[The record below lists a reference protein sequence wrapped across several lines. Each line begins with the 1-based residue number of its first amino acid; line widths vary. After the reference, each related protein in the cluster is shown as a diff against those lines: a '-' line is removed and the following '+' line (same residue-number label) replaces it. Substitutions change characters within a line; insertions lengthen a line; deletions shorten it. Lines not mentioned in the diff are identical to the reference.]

1 MNILYYDCFAGI
13 SGDMHLAAMLDC
25 GVPADHL
32 LGELDKLALDGW
44 QIEIRKDMRKGISGT
59 KVDVIVEEDQHHRGL
74 SDIEKIINSSSVSEN
89 VKELSLKIFRKL
101 AAAEAKV
108 HDTDIEKIHFHEVG
122 AVDAIVDIVGAAV
135 CIEYLKPNAIYS
147 GPVETGGGFAECMHG
162 KLPVPAPAT
171 VELLTGIPTTSG
183 RVEYEA
189 TTPTGAA
196 ILSAC
201 VNKFMS
207 TTSFTVK
214 KTGYGIGTKDE
225 DIPNVLRVYLA
236 ESTEPDDQLHG
247 SAVIV
252 ECNIDDMN
260 PEYYDYIFELL
271 FAAGAA
277 DVYMTPIIMKKSR
290 PAVTLSVLCHD
301 QEQEAIEDILLNETS
316 SIGLRKYHVQKTML
330 QRQSK
335 TVKTEYGDVRI
346 KSAVCKNGKIK
357 SKAEYD
363 DCKKI
368 AQKHNLPLAEVYA
381 IVEKQID
388 SLKKQI

>member
-1 MNILYYDCFAGI
+1 MDILYYDCFAGI

-25 GVPADHL
+25 GVDADHL
-32 LGELDKLALDGW
+32 LGELDKLGLDGYR
-44 QIEIRKDMRKGISGT
+44 IDIRKDMRKGISGT
-59 KVDVIVEEDQHHRGL
+59 KVDIIVEESHHHRGL
-74 SDIEKIINSSSVSEN
+74 SDIEKIINTSGISEN
-89 VKELSLKIFRKL
+89 VKSLSLKIFRNL

-122 AVDAIVDIVGAAV
+122 TVDAILDIVGAAV
-135 CIEYLKPNAIYS
+135 CIDYLKPDAIYS
-147 GPVETGGGFAECMHG
+147 SPVELGGGFAECMHG

-183 RVEYEA
+183 RVDYEA

-196 ILSAC
+196 ILSTC
-201 VNKFMS
+201 VDEFVT

-225 DIPNVLRVYLA
+225 NIPNILRIHLA
-236 ESTEPDDQLHG
+236 KSVNHEDQSHTTA
-247 SAVIV
+247 SIV

-260 PEYYDYIFELL
+260 PEYYDHIFEML

-277 DVYMTPIIMKKSR
+277 DVYITPIIMKKSR
-290 PAVTLSVLCHD
+290 PAVTLSVLCGD
-301 QEQEAIEDILLNETS
+301 QIEKTIEDILLNETS
-316 SIGLRKYHVQKTML
+316 SIGLRKYPVQKTML
-330 QRQSK
+330 ERQSK
-335 TVKTEYGDVRI
+335 TVSTPYGDVRV

-368 AQKHNLPLAEVYA
+368 AQKHNLPLSEVYA
-381 IVEKQID
+381 IVEKQITEQ
-388 SLKKQI
+388 L

>member
-1 MNILYYDCFAGI
+1 MDILYYDCFAGI

-32 LGELDKLALDGW
+32 LGELDKLGLKGW
-44 QIEIRKDMRKGISGT
+44 RIDIRKDMRKGISGT
-59 KVDVIVEEDQHHRGL
+59 KVDIIVEDGHHHRGF
-74 SDIEKIINSSSVSEN
+74 SDIEKIINASSIGKN
-89 VKELSLKIFRKL
+89 VKEMSLKIFDNL
-101 AAAEAKV
+101 ARAEAKV
-108 HDTDIEKIHFHEVG
+108 HDTDIEKIQFHEVG
-122 AVDAIVDIVGAAV
+122 AVDAILDIVGAAV
-135 CIEYLKPNAIYS
+135 CIDYLKPDAIYS
-147 GPVETGGGFAECMHG
+147 GPVETGGGFAECEHG
-162 KLPVPAPAT
+162 QLPIPAPAT

-183 RVEYEA
+183 RVAYEA
-189 TTPTGAA
+189 ATPTGAA

-201 VNKFMS
+201 VDKFIT

-225 DIPNVLRVYLA
+225 NIPNILRIHLA
-236 ESTEPDDQLHG
+236 ESMDPEDRLHAE
-247 SAVIV
+247 AVIV

-260 PEYYDYIFELL
+260 PEYYDHIFELL

-277 DVYMTPIIMKKSR
+277 DVYMTPIIMKKNR
-290 PAVTLSVLCHD
+290 PAVTLSVLCGN
-301 QEQEAIEDILLNETS
+301 QIEQAIEEILLNETS
-316 SIGLRKYHVQKTML
+316 SIGLRKYPVQKTML

-335 TVKTEYGDVRI
+335 TVSTDYGDVRI

-368 AQKHNLPLAEVYA
+368 AQRHNLPLAEVYA

-388 SLKKQI
+388 SLEKQI

>member
-1 MNILYYDCFAGI
+1 MNILYYNCFAGI
-13 SGDMHLAAMLDC
+13 SGDMHLAAMLDI

-32 LGELDKLALDGW
+32 LGELAKLGLKGYR
-44 QIEIRKDMRKGISGT
+44 IEISKDKRKGISGT
-59 KVDVIVEEDQHHRGL
+59 KFDIIVEEGHHHRGL
-74 SDIEKIINSSSVSEN
+74 SDIEKIINASSVSEK
-89 VKELSLKIFRKL
+89 VKKLSLKIFRKL

-122 AVDAIVDIVGAAV
+122 AVDAILDIVGAAV
-135 CIEYLKPNAIYS
+135 CIDYLKPDAICS
-147 GPVETGGGFAECMHG
+147 SPVELGGGFAECAHG
-162 KLPVPAPAT
+162 RLPVPAPAT

-183 RVEYEA
+183 RVAYES

-201 VNKFMS
+201 VDKFV
-207 TTSFTVK
+207 TTTNFTVK
-214 KTGYGIGTKDE
+214 KTGYGIGSKDE
-225 DIPNVLRVYLA
+225 DIPNVLRIHLA
-236 ESTEPDDQLHG
+236 ESKADQDCSHC
-247 SAVIV
+247 SAKII

-260 PEYYDYIFELL
+260 PEYYDHIFELL

-277 DVYMTPIIMKKSR
+277 DVYIAPIIMKKSR
-290 PAVTLSVLCHD
+290 PAVTLSVLCHEPD
-301 QEQEAIEDILLNETS
+301 EQAIEDILLNETS
-316 SIGLRKYHVQKTML
+316 SIGLRKYTVQKTML

-335 TVKTEYGDVRI
+335 TINTPYGDVRI

-381 IVEKQID
+381 IVEKQIN
-388 SLKKQI
+388 Q

>member
-1 MNILYYDCFAGI
+1 
-13 SGDMHLAAMLDC
+13 
-25 GVPADHL
+25 
-32 LGELDKLALDGW
+32 
-44 QIEIRKDMRKGISGT
+44 
-59 KVDVIVEEDQHHRGL
+59 
-74 SDIEKIINSSSVSEN
+74 
-89 VKELSLKIFRKL
+89 
-101 AAAEAKV
+101 
-108 HDTDIEKIHFHEVG
+108 
-122 AVDAIVDIVGAAV
+122 
-135 CIEYLKPNAIYS
+135 
-147 GPVETGGGFAECMHG
+147 MHG

-183 RVEYEA
+183 RVTYEA

-201 VNKFMS
+201 VDKFV
-207 TTSFTVK
+207 TATSFTVK

-225 DIPNVLRVYLA
+225 DIPNVLRIHLA
-236 ESTEPDDQLHG
+236 ESFADQDQSHG

-260 PEYYDYIFELL
+260 PEYYDHIFGLL

-301 QEQEAIEDILLNETS
+301 QEQETIEGILLNETS
-316 SIGLRKYHVQKTML
+316 SIGLRKYPVQKTML

-335 TVKTEYGDVRI
+335 TISTPYGDVRV

-368 AQKHNLPLAEVYA
+368 ALTHNLPLSEVYA
-381 IVEKQID
+381 IVEKEII
-388 SLKKQI
+388 KQL

>member
-1 MNILYYDCFAGI
+1 MNVLYYDCFAGI

-32 LGELDKLALDGW
+32 LSELDKLGLEGYR
-44 QIEIRKDMRKGISGT
+44 IEIRKDTRKSISGT
-59 KVDVIVEEDQHHRGL
+59 KVDIIVEEDHHHRGL
-74 SDIEKIINSSSVSEN
+74 SDIEKIINTSSVSEN
-89 VKELSLKIFRKL
+89 IKEMSVKIFRKL
-101 AAAEAKV
+101 AVAEAKV

-122 AVDAIVDIVGAAV
+122 AVDAILDIVGAAV
-135 CIEYLKPNAIYS
+135 CIDYLKPDAIYS
-147 GPVETGGGFAECMHG
+147 GPIETGGGFVECAHG
-162 KLPVPAPAT
+162 RLPVPAPAT
-171 VELLTGIPTTSG
+171 IELLTGIPTTSG
-183 RVEYEA
+183 RVAYES

-196 ILSAC
+196 ILSTC
-201 VNKFMS
+201 VDKFIA
-207 TTSFTVK
+207 TTNFTIK

-225 DIPNVLRVYLA
+225 DIPNVLRIHLA
-236 ESTEPDDQLHG
+236 ESTCDHDRSHC
-247 SAVIV
+247 SASIV

-260 PEYYDYIFELL
+260 PEYYDHIFELL
-271 FAAGAA
+271 FAANAA

-290 PAVTLSVLCHD
+290 PAVTLSVLCHTQD
-301 QEQEAIEDILLNETS
+301 QQAIEEILLNETS
-316 SIGLRKYHVQKTML
+316 SIGLRKYAVQKTML

-335 TVKTEYGDVRI
+335 TVSTPYGNVRV

-381 IVEKQID
+381 IVEKETIN
-388 SLKKQI
+388 